1 MKAYRCVFCGDVYMG
16 NESPSFCPYCGA
28 PDRYIV
34 PIAEWRAP
42 ELPELGV
49 ISRANLERAAQLE
62 VNNTQFY
69 RNAGNSVSIDSKWQ
83 GIFKY
88 LARMENEH
96 AGTIRKALGVA
107 ELPPPNEDVS
117 AKADLAANIVEV
129 LRREEG
135 AGKFYSEALAQA
147 AEARVRQI
155 FAILIEVEAEHLKLG
170 QTYLEY

>member
-28 PDRYIV
+28 QGRHII

-42 ELPELGV
+42 ELQELSTV
-49 ISRANLERAAQLE
+49 SRANLERAAELE

-69 RNAGNSVSIDSKWQ
+69 RNVGNSASVDAKWQ

-96 AGTIRKALGVA
+96 AGTIRKALGIA
-107 ELPPPNEDVS
+107 ELPPVSEDVS
-117 AKADLAANIVEV
+117 AKADLTANILEV
-129 LRREEG
+129 LRREER
-135 AGKFYSEALAQA
+135 AGKFYGEALAQVV
-147 AEARVRQI
+147 EERVRQMLT
-155 FAILIEVEAEHLKLG
+155 ILIEVEAEHLKLAK
-170 QTYLEY
+170 QYLDY

>member
-16 NESPSFCPYCGA
+16 DESPGFCPYCGA
-28 PDRYIV
+28 PGHHIV
-34 PIAEWRAP
+34 PVAEWRAP
-42 ELPELGV
+42 QLPELGA

-69 RNAGNSVSIDSKWQ
+69 RNVGSSAVVDPKWQ

-96 AGTIRKALGVA
+96 AGTIRKALNTA
-107 ELPPPNEDVS
+107 ELPPPSEDVS
-117 AKADLAANIVEV
+117 VKEDLAANIAEV
-129 LRREEG
+129 LRREER

-147 AEARVRQI
+147 TEERIRQI
-155 FAILIEVEAEHLKLG
+155 FAILIEVEAEHLKIA
-170 QTYLEY
+170 QKYLEY